1 MGNVKRRPD
10 GKYRAR
16 YRDHAGKEHAKHF
29 DRKIDADRWVI
40 SQEAALDR
48 GEHIDPRAGRVRLA
62 DYAEQWFANQVHLRS
77 ATRVQYDGA
86 LRLYILPVLGSRP
99 LATVKRSDI
108 QSLVSAWAAQ
118 GASAASVSAYFKVL
132 KLVFR
137 SAVLDGLIAK
147 SPCVA
152 IRQPEI
158 VSKQVV
164 PLTVE
169 QVKAIAGEIKPRCRA
184 AVLLGAGC
192 GLRAGE
198 ILGLTEPNIRWM
210 NREIV
215 VTQQLLRGGQRGRH
229 LAPTKTR
236 SSERVVPAPDFVLEA
251 LSAHIAT
258 YGLGRDQIVFTA
270 PDPAALHFNVG
281 SLGAAGRDR
290 AGADISSLRSAL
302 RDAWETRSEHPL
314 GHNRLNQ
321 SFASAVGAV
330 NAKAAERERDRKA
343 GRTTL
348 PLLPSIPENTS
359 PHDLRHHY
367 ASMLIDGGESV
378 VVVARRL
385 GHANP
390 SMTLNIYSH
399 LFTDA
404 AERTRSVVDAAWNPG
419 TAAIADSVRTSEGV
433 HVSDL
438 RR

>member
-1 MGNVKRRPD
+1 MGSVKRRPD

-29 DRKIDADRWVI
+29 DRKIDADRWVV

-62 DYAEQWFANQVHLRS
+62 DYAAQWFANQVHLRPT
-77 ATRVQYDGA
+77 TRVQYDGA

-108 QSLVSAWAAQ
+108 QSLLSAWAAQ

-152 IRQPEI
+152 IRQPEL
-158 VSKQVV
+158 VSKQIV

-169 QVKAIAGEIKPRCRA
+169 QVRAIADAIRPRCRA

-198 ILGLTEPNIRWM
+198 ILGLTEPSIRWM
-210 NREIV
+210 TREIV
-215 VTQQLLRGGQRGRH
+215 VTQQLRRGAQHGDG
-229 LAPTKTR
+229 LAQPKTR
-236 SSERVVPAPDFVLEA
+236 SSTRVVPAPDFVLEA
-251 LSAHIAT
+251 LSAHIAA
-258 YGLGRDQIVFTA
+258 YGLGQDEIVFTA
-270 PDPAALHFNVG
+270 PDSAALHFNIG
-281 SLGAAGRDR
+281 NLGAAGRDR
-290 AGADISSLRSAL
+290 PRADVSPLKDAL
-302 RDAWETRSEHPL
+302 RAAWETRSERPL

-321 SFASAVGAV
+321 AFAAAVRAV
-330 NAKAAERERDRKA
+330 NAAAEERDKDRKA

-348 PLLPSIPENTS
+348 PPLPSVPANTS

-390 SMTLNIYSH
+390 SMTLNVYSH
-399 LFTDA
+399 LFKDA
-404 AERTRSVVDAAWNPG
+404 AERTRSVVDAAWG
-419 TAAIADSVRTSEGV
+419 HGAAAVADSLRTSDGT
-433 HVSDL
+433 HVRDL